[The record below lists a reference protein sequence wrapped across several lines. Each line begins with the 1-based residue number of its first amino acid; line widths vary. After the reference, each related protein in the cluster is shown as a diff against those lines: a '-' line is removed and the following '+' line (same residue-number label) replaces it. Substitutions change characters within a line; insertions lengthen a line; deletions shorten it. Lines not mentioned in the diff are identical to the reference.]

1 MASSIEGVPDWV
13 STWKDGAE
21 TGGKAL
27 PLQWL
32 DGKASKARGAEML
45 ETWDEIPFGE
55 DFKASCRRRVARSVP
70 VASGPLRKARLAE
83 RQEPLTLLF
92 DPEAPEGLVAA
103 LGDKMPSLLWVPL
116 GKTPASLREAL
127 APYLAS
133 ELPSVHGFSRVERI
147 FKGTSD
153 ELGLD
158 SIDHLVQAIAIFE
171 GWIDTPFWGNA
182 KDDDPWPL
190 DPSSLSMIHLRVLL
204 DESRRQTSS
213 RFLAYGF
220 RTLWSRSV
228 LRVEQHAW
236 NSFVFELR
244 YEPSR
249 HPDLTRALRTTLPNV
264 LPDDIPVD
272 LLASILRGPILT
284 RAFVDEAIGRDGP
297 VPYLALAKCAL
308 EPGETTALALL
319 ESMQGGEHAM
329 AALELASAYGYRGLL
344 HEVLATTEDASLRGQ
359 LEGLLAPRS
368 PSQDAA
374 EDEEENLDGSDEDDD
389 YDDEDDDD
397 FDDEDEDD
405 DEDDDFD
412 DEEEEP

>member
-13 STWKDGAE
+13 STLRDGAE
-21 TGGKAL
+21 PGHKAL

-32 DGKASKARGAEML
+32 DGKASRARGGEML

-55 DFKASCRRRVARSVP
+55 DFKAICRRRIARSVP
-70 VASGPLRKARLAE
+70 VASGPPRRARLAE

-116 GKTPASLREAL
+116 GRTPASLREAL
-127 APYLAS
+127 GPYLAS
-133 ELPSVHGFSRVERI
+133 ALGSVHGFSRVERI

-158 SIDHLVQAIAIFE
+158 SIDHLAQAIAVFE

-204 DESRRQTSS
+204 DESRRQTPS

-236 NSFVFELR
+236 NGFVFELR

-249 HPDLTRALRTTLPNV
+249 HPDLARALRTSVPNV

-284 RAFVDEAIGRDGP
+284 RDFVDEAIGREGA

-359 LEGLLAPRS
+359 LEGLLAPK
-368 PSQDAA
+368 PPTQAA
-374 EDEEENLDGSDEDDD
+374 EDEDEDLDGAEEDDD
-389 YDDEDDDD
+389 
-397 FDDEDEDD
+397 FDEDEDD
-405 DEDDDFD
+405 DFDEDEDDDFED
-412 DEEEEP
+412 EDEDEEEEEP